1 MKFESQMPRGA
12 LLPVHADQGG
22 VLQLRGQQDHGPVR
36 QGEVDEAAQM
46 QGEVR
51 QPARLPSRGEGVAQL
66 SLWRMPSVQAGGR
79 AFQINFILYT
89 LKLITTFQIN
99 TNNLNIF

>member
-1 MKFESQMPRGA
+1 MPRGA

-36 QGEVDEAAQM
+36 QGEVDKAAQM

-79 AFQINFILYT
+79 AFQINFIPLLT
-89 LKLITTFQIN
+89 MIN
-99 TNNLNIF
+99 DRELREFDKSFES